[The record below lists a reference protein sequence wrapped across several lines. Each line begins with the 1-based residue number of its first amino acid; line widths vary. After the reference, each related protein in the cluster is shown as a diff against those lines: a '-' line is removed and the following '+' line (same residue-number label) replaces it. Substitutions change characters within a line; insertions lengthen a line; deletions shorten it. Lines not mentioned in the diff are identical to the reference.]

1 MSDRDAI
8 RKIESIKSFFNKK
21 PKEKQPDW
29 LVNPDVQTRYV
40 FTSNGIDYYELTSGY
55 NAYYERY
62 MAAQDRLNEIEQR
75 CDGKYLDLFQD
86 LIDEYTRKGDLVN
99 IAIINKN
106 LRDLRSYVFNVN
118 LLYNLAAVWYFDK
131 NENPFTYDH
140 EYCDKK
146 ISDWKKDKEA
156 LSFFLQA
163 PIREYLPQLNISK
176 EDLRAYIMGLSLR
189 ELSTLK
195 YHLSNQLKDVK
206 NNDLISMLQSQIEDM
221 EALHL
226 SSSQL

>member
-1 MSDRDAI
+1 MALLFTNAMLNNLFKR
-8 RKIESIKSFFNKK
+8 N
-21 PKEKQPDW
+21 PKEIKPDW

-40 FTSNGIDYYELTSGY
+40 FTSNGVEYYEFTNGY
-55 NAYYERY
+55 NMYYERY

-75 CDGKYLDLFQD
+75 CDKKYLDIYQD
-86 LIDEYTRKGDLVN
+86 LLDDYLKKGDLVN
-99 IAIINKN
+99 IAILNKN
-106 LRDLRSYVFNVN
+106 LRDLREYVFNVN

-131 NENPFTYDH
+131 NENPFTFDH

-146 ISDWKKDKEA
+146 IVDWKKDKEA
-156 LSFFLQA
+156 LSFFLQS

-176 EDLRAYIMGLSLR
+176 EDLRVYIMGLSLK

-195 YHLSNQLKDVK
+195 YHLSNQLKDEK
-206 NNDLISMLQSQIEDM
+206 NKDLISMLQLQIEGM

-226 SSSQL
+226 TASQL

>member
-1 MSDRDAI
+1 M
-8 RKIESIKSFFNKK
+8 IEKGLFDFLKSK

-29 LVNPDVQTRYV
+29 LVSPDVQTRYV
-40 FTSNGIDYYELTSGY
+40 FTSNGVDYYELTNGY
-55 NAYYERY
+55 NMYYERY

-75 CDGKYLDLFQD
+75 CDKKYLDLYQD
-86 LIDEYTRKGDLVN
+86 LLDDYLKKGDLVN
-99 IAIINKN
+99 IAILNKN
-106 LRDLRSYVFNVN
+106 LRDLRGYVFNVN

-131 NENPFTYDH
+131 NENPFTFDH
-140 EYCDKK
+140 EYCDNK

-176 EDLRAYIMGLSLR
+176 EDLRVYIMGLSLK

-195 YHLSNQLKDVK
+195 YHLSNQLKNEKDK
-206 NNDLISMLQSQIEDM
+206 DLTLMLQSQIEDM

-226 SSSQL
+226 TASQI